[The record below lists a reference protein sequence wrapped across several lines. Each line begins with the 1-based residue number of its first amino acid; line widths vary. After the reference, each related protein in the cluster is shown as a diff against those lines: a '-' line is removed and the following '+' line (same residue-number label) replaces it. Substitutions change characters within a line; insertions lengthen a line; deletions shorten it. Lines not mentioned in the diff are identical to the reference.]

1 MAIKKKI
8 RGFPG
13 TMRLCRDKFCK
24 CALNYCYNIS
34 LVLANDQIITQE
46 SSEDFKISDE
56 KLVVISQGPQ
66 KGNFTFSS

>member
-1 MAIKKKI
+1 
-8 RGFPG
+8 
-13 TMRLCRDKFCK
+13 MRLCRT